1 MPIRLSRARF
11 ERLVEE
17 ALVSIPE
24 LLRRRMEN
32 VEIVIEAWPT
42 AEQLERAGLEP
53 DDWLFGLYEGTPLI
67 QRGITAEPF
76 LPDKITIFQGP
87 LQEACGSE
95 EEVRREVRTT
105 VIHEIAHHFGIDE
118 SRLAELGYD

>member
-17 ALVSIPE
+17 ALAGIPE
-24 LLRRRMEN
+24 PLRERIDN
-32 VEIVIEAWPT
+32 VEIVIEEWPT
-42 AEQLERAGLEP
+42 AEHLEAAGLEP

-67 QRGITAEPF
+67 DRGITVDPL

-87 LQEACGSE
+87 LQEACQAE
-95 EEVRREVRTT
+95 QEIWQEVRTT
-105 VIHEIAHHFGIDE
+105 VVHEIAHHFGIDE
-118 SRLAELGYD
+118 ERLAELGYD